1 MKASLLKISGKI
13 LPGTVTAAGIFLH
26 LPPLDQAEFWICD
39 ASGWDTHSERWRLE
53 IKPPA
58 TISTCSTEG
67 RQSQVSFSKID
78 ICGDRTVEI
87 CCFLNMLYITSVSTF
102 EPLGFAID

>member
-13 LPGTVTAAGIFLH
+13 LPGTVTAAGIFL
-26 LPPLDQAEFWICD
+26 LFPPLDQAEFWICD
-39 ASGWDTHSERWRLE
+39 ASGWDTHAERWRLE

-78 ICGDRTVEI
+78 ICGDRTVET
-87 CCFLNMLYITSVSTF
+87 C
-102 EPLGFAID
+102 